1 MQGRCGMK
9 SRNTP
14 RRQLDVEDPHHGVYA
29 RLKPS
34 KVHEG
39 GVGVFAIRR
48 IRKGT
53 HIFHGD
59 EDTEFADLDKS
70 GVAGISPELREL
82 YEDFCIIRNHGQLYR
97 CPKNF
102 NLMTIS
108 WYLNEPRKGEQP
120 NVRCGDDDL
129 FYALRDIE
137 PGEELT
143 VDYKT
148 YNEFK

>member
-1 MQGRCGMK
+1 MK
-9 SRNTP
+9 SKNTP
-14 RRQLDVEDPHHGVYA
+14 RKKLAANLPHHGVYT

-34 KVHEG
+34 RAHEG
-39 GVGVFAIRR
+39 GVGVFAV
-48 IRKGT
+48 RKISKGA

-59 EDTEFADLDKS
+59 EETQYVDLDKWEVERVPS
-70 GVAGISPELREL
+70 ELREV

-108 WYLNEPRKGEQP
+108 WYLNEPKAGEQP
-120 NVRCGDDDL
+120 NVRCDEADL

-137 PGEELT
+137 PDEELT